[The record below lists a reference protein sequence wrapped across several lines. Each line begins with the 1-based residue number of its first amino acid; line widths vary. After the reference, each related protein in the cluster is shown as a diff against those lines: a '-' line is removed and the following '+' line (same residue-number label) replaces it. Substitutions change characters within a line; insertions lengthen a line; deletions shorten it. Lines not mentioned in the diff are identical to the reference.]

1 MITCDE
7 FMEELGN
14 YLEGDV
20 AFEVRR
26 QLEHHLSHCQ
36 TCQVV
41 YDSTLKTV
49 KIVTDSGSFD
59 LPEVAARPIRDKI
72 MARIRKEQTP

>member
-7 FMEELGN
+7 FMADLGN

-20 AFEVRR
+20 AGEVRQ
-26 QLEHHLSHCQ
+26 QLEDHLSHCQ

-49 KIVTDSGSFD
+49 KIVTASGSFD
-59 LPEVAARPIRDKI
+59 FPELAARPIREKI
-72 MARIRKEQTP
+72 MARIRDVQAS

>member
-7 FMEELGN
+7 FMTELGN

-20 AFEVRR
+20 ALEVRR
-26 QLEHHLSHCQ
+26 QLEHHLSYCQ
-36 TCQVV
+36 TCEVV
-41 YDSTLKTV
+41 YDSALKTV

-59 LPEVAARPIRDKI
+59 LPEIAARPIREKI
-72 MARIRKEQTP
+72 MARIRKGSTP

>member
-7 FMEELGN
+7 FMAELGN
-14 YLEGDV
+14 YLERDV
-20 AFEVRR
+20 AYEVRR